1 MTDESISGDELNQ
14 LAARADSV
22 PERLLS
28 AARDAFG
35 LREFGARVAEL
46 VRDSA
51 FDLAAAAVRRAGSRM
66 LSFES
71 GDVAV
76 GVRDHRA
83 RVPA

>member
-1 MTDESISGDELNQ
+1 MNDEPPSGDELNQ

-51 FDLAAAAVRRAGSRM
+51 FDLAAAAVRRP
-66 LSFES
+66 
-71 GDVAV
+71 VADAV
-76 GVRDHRA
+76 VRVGRRGGGVRDHCA